1 VNSGDPPAT
10 LDRSM
15 LDALRRLSTE
25 QEDVL
30 AVLVGLFLRDTPDR
44 LAELRAAVAA
54 GDCDTAAPTAH
65 IIRGA
70 AGYFGASAMLAMS
83 ESIETAAR
91 VGSLLGLSA
100 SVEELKAEYE
110 RVAAALQIEVAA
122 DRN

>member
-1 VNSGDPPAT
+1 VNSGDHHAT

-15 LDALRRLSTE
+15 LDELRRLSTE
-25 QEDVL
+25 QEDLL

-44 LAELRAAVAA
+44 LASLRAAVAA
-54 GDCDTAAPTAH
+54 GDCDTTARTAH

-70 AGYFGASAMLAMS
+70 AGYLGASAMLAMS

-91 VGSLLGLSA
+91 VGSLLGLNA
-100 SVEELKAEYE
+100 SVEELEAEYE
-110 RVAAALQIEVAA
+110 RVAAALQIEVEA